1 MKLSLRKSKEE
12 ASFDLTP
19 MIDVVMLLIVFFTLT
34 SQFSRSEQAPLDLPS
49 QRGDTTREKA
59 ASAVYL
65 DMDRLGRLSTLGQPV
80 DLPSLAS
87 QIAAQAGNKSG
98 GGSPAAGDAKPSRH
112 SPVEVV
118 VRADR
123 LCPSMHLSRVA
134 EELSRAGVV
143 RWRLATSNEGG
154 PGAPAGDSK

>member
-1 MKLSLRKSKEE
+1 MRLSRRQSKQE

-34 SQFSRSEQAPLDLPS
+34 SQFSRSEQAPLDLPA
-49 QRGDTTREKA
+49 QRGDTAREKA
-59 ASAVYL
+59 ANAVYL
-65 DMDRLGRLSTLGQPV
+65 DMDRLGRLSTLGQAV
-80 DLPSLAS
+80 DLPALAS
-87 QIAAQAGNKSG
+87 QIASQTGSKAPAEG
-98 GGSPAAGDAKPSRH
+98 GAKASRH
-112 SPVEVV
+112 APVEVV

-143 RWRLATSNEGG
+143 RWRLATSNEGVPAPAAG
-154 PGAPAGDSK
+154 GAP

>member
-1 MKLSLRKSKEE
+1 MRLSLRKSKEE

-49 QRGDTTREKA
+49 QRGDTSRDKA
-59 ASAVYL
+59 SSAVYL

-87 QIAAQAGNKSG
+87 QIAAQAGNRSA
-98 GGSPAAGDAKPSRH
+98 GGSPGAGDAKPSRH
-112 SPVEVV
+112 TPIEVV

-154 PGAPAGDSK
+154 PAPAGGSK

>member
-1 MKLSLRKSKEE
+1 MKLSPRKSKGE

-49 QRGDTTREKA
+49 QRGDTSREKA
-59 ASAVYL
+59 TSAVYL

-87 QIAAQAGNKSG
+87 QIAAQAGNKP
-98 GGSPAAGDAKPSRH
+98 PAPGDAKPSRH

-154 PGAPAGDSK
+154 PVAPAGGSK

>member
-1 MKLSLRKSKEE
+1 MRLSRRQSKQE

-34 SQFSRSEQAPLDLPS
+34 SQFSRSEQAPLDLPA
-49 QRGDTTREKA
+49 QRGDTAREKA
-59 ASAVYL
+59 ANAVYL
-65 DMDRLGRLSTLGQPV
+65 DMDRLGRLSTLGQAV
-80 DLPSLAS
+80 DLPALAS
-87 QIAAQAGNKSG
+87 QIASQTGSKAPAEG
-98 GGSPAAGDAKPSRH
+98 GAKASRH
-112 SPVEVV
+112 APVEVV

-154 PGAPAGDSK
+154 PAPAAGGAP